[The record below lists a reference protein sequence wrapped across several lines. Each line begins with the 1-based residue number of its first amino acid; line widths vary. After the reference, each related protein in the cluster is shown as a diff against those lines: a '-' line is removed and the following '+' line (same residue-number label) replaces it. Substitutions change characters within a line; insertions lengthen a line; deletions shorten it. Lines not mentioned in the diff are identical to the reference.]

1 MNHCAIYNTCLY
13 AIIRTE
19 PTQLILT
26 SALFTT
32 MLFILFPRLANFI
45 ATLLFMRAAILV
57 GHVLIESTMYSPN
70 PEEHTFQINSLTII
84 FIIAVYCSM
93 RAFGRAV

>member
-70 PEEHTFQINSLTII
+70 PEVQQQVVALLSGTHSL
-84 FIIAVYCSM
+84 S
-93 RAFGRAV
+93 GEP